1 MSPWTVEKS
10 ARGGEEEEEGRERK
24 RGRDGM
30 GKRGAGR
37 GRKKAT
43 RREKK
48 IGIFL
53 ERRMIKLRMVRC
65 YRNPD

>member
-1 MSPWTVEKS
+1 MRHRLSPWTVKKS
-10 ARGGEEEEEGRERK
+10 ARGGGKEGTER
-24 RGRDGM
+24 RGDGM
-30 GKRGAGR
+30 GKRGTGK